1 MSASPSAQ
9 TLKLRALT
17 SDLATMR
24 RENKAAIRTLPA
36 VVAATRRV
44 VDDAREDLRR
54 RIEQQRTGGL
64 TRSVIVLDDDADL
77 RALMA
82 HTLEIA
88 LHVPVYQAEDG
99 DHAIDLFTEHR
110 AAVLVSD
117 LFLADGETGESAIRR
132 VRRHGH
138 HAVRAVL
145 VSGLADLVTLTTA
158 AGQCN
163 AEPLPRVDL
172 ARLPAVVAELL
183 DAVHPPLWCRASTDV
198 LIEVSPALAAMLG
211 ETPDA
216 LAGQS
221 WRSRVHPDD
230 LARSEAERARRMGMG
245 VEGFRQR
252 MRCADGSYVTLE
264 WDVTPATDGVV
275 YAVARRVA

>member
-36 VVAATRRV
+36 IVAETRRV
-44 VDDAREDLRR
+44 VDDAREELRR
-54 RIEQQRTGGL
+54 QQERQRTGGFS
-64 TRSVIVLDDDADL
+64 RSVIVLDDDPNH
-77 RALMA
+77 RAMLA
-82 HTLEIA
+82 HA
-88 LHVPVYQAEDG
+88 LDPLGVPVYQAADG
-99 DHAIDLFTEHR
+99 DEAITLFAKHR
-110 AAVLVSD
+110 PCVIVSD
-117 LFLADGETGESAIRR
+117 LLLADGETGEIAIRR
-132 VRRHGH
+132 LRRHGH

-145 VSGLADLVTLTTA
+145 VTGLADLVTLKTA
-158 AGQCN
+158 AGHCN
-163 AEPLPRVDL
+163 AESLTRLELHKL
-172 ARLPAVVAELL
+172 AGIVAEML
-183 DAVHPPLWCRASTDV
+183 DAVHPPLWCRASTDT
-198 LIEVSPALAAMLG
+198 LLDVSPALAAMLG
-211 ETPDA
+211 ETPQA

-230 LARSEAERARRMGMG
+230 LARSEAERQQRMGQG

-252 MRCADGSYVTLE
+252 MRCADGGYVTLE
-264 WDVTPATDGVV
+264 WDVTPSTDGVV